1 MIGIYGIIEVEFELY
16 VLTFGICKIYVRI
29 LEGIVNTKV
38 KASFTDIQ
46 DFRRLYKK
54 TNRRNTDYKRRVEIC
69 NIGCELRCLYKDDI
83 RFILNSD
90 NDIES
95 VERLFTKRKME

>member
-1 MIGIYGIIEVEFELY
+1 MD
-16 VLTFGICKIYVRI
+16 
-29 LEGIVNTKV
+29 TKV

-46 DFRRLYKK
+46 AAKGMYKR
-54 TNRRNTDYKRRVEIC
+54 TNKRKSDYKRRVEIC
-69 NIGCELRCLYKDDI
+69 NIGCDLRCLYKGDI
-83 RFILNSD
+83 EFILNSD

>member
-1 MIGIYGIIEVEFELY
+1 MVGIYGIIEVEFELY
-16 VLTFGICKIYVRI
+16 IGTLGICKIYVRI
-29 LEGIVNTKV
+29 LEGKVNTKV

-54 TNRRNTDYKRRVEIC
+54 TNRRNSDYKRRVEIC
-69 NIGCELRCLYKDDI
+69 NIGCELRCLYKEDI